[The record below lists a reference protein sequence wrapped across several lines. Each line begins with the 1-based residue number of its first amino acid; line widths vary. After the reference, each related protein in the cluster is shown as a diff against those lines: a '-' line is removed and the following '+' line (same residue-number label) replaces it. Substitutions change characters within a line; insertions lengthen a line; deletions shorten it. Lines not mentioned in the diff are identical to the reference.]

1 MQNSEFRRDMVSG
14 DWVVIA
20 PKRAA
25 RPDQPASLREAF
37 RAGQFFSKTKRKR
50 VARSTCPFED
60 PQKSG
65 NDEPVLF
72 YTDEK
77 SWVIQV
83 IPNKFPVLAHRELCA
98 MKSEKGPYQV
108 MEGVGHHD
116 IVITRDHHT
125 NFAHLSD
132 EMASRVFKAFQERC
146 HAMANDA
153 CVKYISMFHNW
164 GPSAG
169 ASIYH
174 PHYQILSLPIIPPD
188 VFRSLRGSAAYF
200 EKTGKCVHCAMVEFE
215 RKGKKRVVY
224 ENKEAIVFAP
234 FVSREPFELRV
245 FPKKHLSYFEDT
257 DERTMHFIVDALQ
270 KALLLLEVQL
280 RDPDYNFFIH
290 TAPIRDKSARSA
302 MPHSVA
308 GGEKYG
314 HYHRHIEIQPK
325 TSIAAGFELGT
336 GVEVNVVDPDDA
348 AAMLRGDKSASRK
361 TK

>member
-25 RPDQPASLREAF
+25 RPE
-37 RAGQFFSKTKRKR
+37 QFFSKTKRKR
-50 VARSTCPFED
+50 IPKTKCPFED

-65 NDEPVLF
+65 NGEPVLL
-72 YTDEK
+72 YTDES
-77 SWVIQV
+77 SWIIQV
-83 IPNKFPVLAHRELCA
+83 IQNKFPILAHGEMCA
-98 MKSEKGPYQV
+98 NRMAKGPYQII
-108 MEGVGHHD
+108 EGVGHHD
-116 IVITRDHHT
+116 IVITRDHDT

-132 EMASRVFKAFQERC
+132 YMANLVLKSFKERYE
-146 HAMANDA
+146 AMANDE
-153 CVKYISMFHNW
+153 CVKYVSIFHNW

-174 PHYQILSLPIIPPD
+174 PHFQILSLPIIPPD
-188 VFRSLRGSAAYF
+188 VFRSLQGSANYF
-200 EKTGKCVHCAMVEFE
+200 GKTGACVHCSMIEFE
-215 RKGKKRVVY
+215 RKAKNRVIY

-245 FPKKHLSYFEDT
+245 FPKKHLPYFEDT
-257 DERTMHFIVDALQ
+257 SEKVMKHVVDALQ

-290 TAPIRDKSARSA
+290 TAPLRDK
-302 MPHSVA
+302 
-308 GGEKYG
+308 EKYG
-314 HYHRHIEIQPK
+314 HYHWHIEIQPK

-336 GVEVNVVDPDDA
+336 GVEVNIIDPDDA
-348 AAMLRGDKSASRK
+348 AAMLRGDK
-361 TK
+361 TKKK

>member
-25 RPDQPASLREAF
+25 RPE
-37 RAGQFFSKTKRKR
+37 QFFSKTKRKQ
-50 VARSTCPFED
+50 VAKSACPFED

-77 SWVIQV
+77 SWVIQI
-83 IPNKFPVLAHRELCA
+83 IPNKFPILAHKNMCA
-98 MKSEKGPYQV
+98 TVVRHGVYDV
-108 MEGVGHHD
+108 AEGVGHHE
-116 IVITRDHHT
+116 IVITRDHRA

-132 EMASRVFKAFQERC
+132 VMASLVFKAFCERYK
-146 HAMANDA
+146 AMQNDA
-153 CVKYISMFHNW
+153 CVKYVSVFHNW

-169 ASIYH
+169 ASIAH
-174 PHYQILSLPIIPPD
+174 PHYQMLSLPIIPPD
-188 VFRSLRGSAAYF
+188 VSRSLKGSADYH
-200 EKTGKCVHCAMVEFE
+200 KKNKKCVHCAMLDSEIQA
-215 RKGKKRVVY
+215 KKRIVY
-224 ENKEAIVFAP
+224 QNKEAVVFAP
-234 FVSREPFELRV
+234 FVSREPFELRI
-245 FPKKHLSYFEDT
+245 FPKKHLPYFEDT
-257 DERTMHFIVDALQ
+257 DDVTMKHIVEALQ

-280 RDPDYNFFIH
+280 HDPDYNFFIH
-290 TAPIRDKSARSA
+290 TAPLENK
-302 MPHSVA
+302 
-308 GGEKYG
+308 KKFG
-314 HYHRHIEIQPK
+314 HYHWHIEIQPK

-348 AAMLRGDKSASRK
+348 AAMLRGDGAKHEKRK